1 MSDSF
6 RAIIQQVILAASL
19 PETLSEHLS
28 IEIERQ
34 ICMTYSGERLYVP
47 KTGYRS
53 DKEIRNDLIRGQFNG
68 RNHAELARKY
78 TLSVRQV
85 RNIVRRIPLVSGEA

>member
-1 MSDSF
+1 MSDYL
-6 RAIIQQVILAASL
+6 RQIIRQIVIAASL

-34 ICMTYSGERLYVP
+34 LRSLHAGEHLYMP
-47 KTGYRS
+47 KTGSRS
-53 DKEIRNDLIRGQFNG
+53 DKEIRNELIRAQFNG
-68 RNHAELARKY
+68 RNHEELSRQH

-85 RNIVRRIPLVSGEA
+85 RNIVRTVRVSG